1 MLLINARRIDILNCF
16 APQGIA
22 AEIGTAE
29 AYFADYMLKELKPK
43 KLHLIDPWRFQDL
56 PDYVKDANNTT
67 DEEGDRRY
75 KAVLGKF
82 DEPIRA
88 GVVKV
93 HRALSTEIA
102 DSFPDEYF
110 DFIHI
115 DGNHTYSAC
124 LADLYAFDRKVKQ
137 TGFITGHD
145 YQTIP
150 IARKEN
156 HNGVI
161 QAVNNFVI
169 EKEYTFLALTFE
181 EAPTYI
187 IAKDPNTP
195 EAMEFVAAVAKKH
208 PIMAQI
214 VNAEHKVFEQVEAPF
229 SPQRYIFSF
238 D

>member
-1 MLLINARRIDILNCF
+1 MLLINATRIDILSCV
-16 APQGIA
+16 APRGVA

-29 AYFADYMLKELKPK
+29 AFFAGYMLAGLKPK
-43 KLHLIDPWRFQDL
+43 KLHLIDPWRFQDI

-67 DEEGDRRY
+67 DEEGNRRY
-75 KAVLGKF
+75 KAVLEKF

-88 GVVKV
+88 GIVQV
-93 HRALSTEIA
+93 HRTLSTEIA

-124 LADLYAFDRKVKQ
+124 LADLYAFDRKVKP

-169 EKEYTFLALTFE
+169 EKGYTFLALTFE

-187 IAKDPNTP
+187 IVKDPDAQ
-195 EAMEFVAAVAKKH
+195 EAMDFVAAVVKNH

>member
-1 MLLINARRIDILNCF
+1 MLTCM
-16 APQGIA
+16 APRGIA

-29 AYFADYMLKELKPK
+29 AYYAGYLLAGLRPK
-43 KLHLIDPWRFQDL
+43 KLHLIDPWRFQDVPHYL
-56 PDYVKDANNTT
+56 KDANNTT

-75 KAVLGKF
+75 KAVLDKF
-82 DEPIRA
+82 EEPIRA
-88 GVVKV
+88 GVVEV

-115 DGNHTYSAC
+115 DGNHAYSAC
-124 LADLYAFDRKVKQ
+124 FADLQAFDRKVKR

-169 EKEYTFLALTFE
+169 EKGYTFLALTFE
-181 EAPTYI
+181 EAPTYV
-187 IAKDPNTP
+187 IAKDPNTQ
-195 EAMEFVAAVAKKH
+195 EAAEFIAALGKKH
-208 PIMAQI
+208 QVMAQI

>member
-1 MLLINARRIDILNCF
+1 MLLVNTRRIELLSCIP
-16 APQGIA
+16 AGGVA

-29 AYFADYMLKELKPK
+29 GYFAGYMLQGLKPRR
-43 KLHLIDPWRFQDL
+43 LHLIDPWRFQDL
-56 PDYVKDANNTT
+56 PDYRQDANNTS

-75 KAVLGKF
+75 QAVLEKF
-82 DEPIRA
+82 KEPIHA

-115 DGNHTYSAC
+115 DGNHTYAAC
-124 LADLYAFDRKVKQ
+124 LADLHAFDRKVKR

-150 IARKEN
+150 IARRDN

-161 QAVNNFVI
+161 PAVNNFII
-169 EKEYTFLALTFE
+169 EKSYAFLALTFE
-181 EAPTYI
+181 EAPTYF
-187 IAKDPNTP
+187 IAKDPKTR
-195 EAMEFVAAVAKKH
+195 EAMDFIAAVTKNF
-208 PIMAQI
+208 PVMAQ
-214 VNAEHKVFEQVEAPF
+214 VFNAEHKVFEQVEVPF

>member
-1 MLLINARRIDILNCF
+1 MLLINARRIDMLDCF
-16 APQGIA
+16 APMGIA

-29 AYFADYMLKELKPK
+29 GYFAQYMLTGLKPK
-43 KLHLIDPWRFQDL
+43 KLHLIDPWRFQNL
-56 PDYVKDANNTT
+56 PDYLKDANNTT
-67 DEEGDRRY
+67 DEEGDRRHGAIL
-75 KAVLGKF
+75 KKF
-82 DEPIRA
+82 DKPIRD
-88 GVVKV
+88 GTVSV
-93 HRALSTEIA
+93 HRAMSTEIV

-110 DFIHI
+110 DFVHI
-115 DGNHTYSAC
+115 DGNHTYAAC
-124 LADLYAFDRKVKQ
+124 LADLRAFDRKVKR

-156 HNGVI
+156 HNGVVL
-161 QAVNNFVI
+161 AVNHFVI
-169 EKEYTFLALTFE
+169 ETGYTFLALTFE

-187 IAKDPNTP
+187 IVKDPDTF
-195 EAMEFVAAVAKKH
+195 EATSFVSAVAKKW

-214 VNAEHKVFEQVEAPF
+214 VNAEHKVFEQIEAPF

>member
-16 APQGIA
+16 PPQGVA

-29 AYFADYMLKELKPK
+29 GYFADYMLKELKPK
-43 KLHLIDPWRFQDL
+43 KLHLIDPWRFQDV
-56 PDYVKDANNTT
+56 PDYLKDANNTT

-75 KAVLGKF
+75 KAILGKF
-82 DEPIRA
+82 DKSIR
-88 GVVKV
+88 GGIVEV

-102 DSFPDEYF
+102 ESFPDEHF
-110 DFIHI
+110 DFIHV
-115 DGNHTYSAC
+115 DGNHTYAAC
-124 LADLYAFDRKVKQ
+124 LADLHAFDRKVKQ
-137 TGFITGHD
+137 SGFITGHD

-150 IARKEN
+150 IARKDN

-169 EKEYTFLALTFE
+169 EMEYAFLALTFE
-181 EAPTYI
+181 EAPTYV
-187 IAKDPNTP
+187 IAKDPDTF
-195 EAMEFVAAVAKKH
+195 EATSFIANVTRKF

-214 VNAEHKVFEQVEAPF
+214 VNAEHKVFEQIELPF
-229 SPQRYIFSF
+229 APQRYIFSF

>member
-1 MLLINARRIDILNCF
+1 MNTRRIELLSCI
-16 APQGIA
+16 PSRGVA

-29 AYFADYMLKELKPK
+29 GYFAQYMLKGLKPK
-43 KLHLIDPWRFQDL
+43 QLHLIDPWRFQDL
-56 PDYVKDANNTT
+56 PDYQDDANNTS

-75 KAVLGKF
+75 NAVLKKF
-82 DEPIRA
+82 EEPIRA
-88 GVVKV
+88 GIVKV
-93 HRALSTEIA
+93 HRALSTVIA

-115 DGNHTYSAC
+115 DGNHTYAAC
-124 LADLYAFDRKVKQ
+124 LADLYAFDRKVKR

-150 IARKEN
+150 IARRDN

-169 EKEYTFLALTFE
+169 EMGYTFLALTFE
-181 EAPTYI
+181 EAPTYFI
-187 IAKDPNTP
+187 VKDPNTQ
-195 EAMEFVAAVAKKH
+195 EAMEFVAAATKNFPV
-208 PIMAQI
+208 MAQI
-214 VNAEHKVFEQVEAPF
+214 VNAEHKVFEQVEVPL
-229 SPQRYIFSF
+229 SPQKYIFSF

>member
-1 MLLINARRIDILNCF
+1 MLLINARRIDILDCF
-16 APQGIA
+16 PQHGVA
-22 AEIGTAE
+22 AEIGTAQG
-29 AYFADYMLKELKPK
+29 YFAEYMLKGLNPK

-56 PDYVKDANNTT
+56 RDYVQDANNTT
-67 DEEGDRRY
+67 DEEGDRRH
-75 KAVLGKF
+75 KAILDKF
-82 DEPIRA
+82 AKPIRD
-88 GVVKV
+88 GVVTV
-93 HRALSTEIA
+93 HRTLSTQIA
-102 DSFPDEYF
+102 DSFADEHF
-110 DFIHI
+110 DFIHV
-115 DGNHTYSAC
+115 DGNHTYAAC

-137 TGFITGHD
+137 NGFITGHD

-169 EKEYTFLALTFE
+169 EKGYTFVALTFE

-187 IAKDPNTP
+187 IAKNPDASEVTR
-195 EAMEFVAAVAKKH
+195 FVAQVAMKH

-214 VNAEHKVFEQVEAPF
+214 VNAEHKVFEQIEAPF
-229 SPQRYIFSF
+229 SPQKYIFSF

>member
-16 APQGIA
+16 PQRGVA

-29 AYFADYMLKELKPK
+29 AYFAEYMLSGLNPNKM
-43 KLHLIDPWRFQDL
+43 HLIDPWRFQAIA
-56 PDYVKDANNTT
+56 DYVKDANNTN
-67 DEEGDRRY
+67 DDEGDRRHE
-75 KAVLGKF
+75 AVLQKF
-82 DEPIRA
+82 AEPIRA
-88 GVVKV
+88 GIVTV

-124 LADLYAFDRKVKQ
+124 LADLRAFDRKVKR

-150 IARKEN
+150 IAKEH

-169 EKEYTFLALTFE
+169 EMGYTFLALTFE
-181 EAPTYI
+181 EAPTYVI
-187 IAKDPNTP
+187 VKDPDTL
-195 EAMEFVAAVAKKH
+195 EATHFVANVTSKH

-214 VNAEHKVFEQVEAPF
+214 VNAEHKVFEQIQVPF
-229 SPQRYIFSF
+229 SPQGYIFSF

>member
-1 MLLINARRIDILNCF
+1 M
-16 APQGIA
+16 
-22 AEIGTAE
+22 
-29 AYFADYMLKELKPK
+29 
-43 KLHLIDPWRFQDL
+43 
-56 PDYVKDANNTT
+56 DANNTS
-67 DEEGDRRY
+67 DEEGERRY
-75 KAVLGKF
+75 KAILEKF
-82 DEPIRA
+82 NDPIGT

-102 DSFPDEYF
+102 DSFPDDYF

-115 DGNHTYSAC
+115 DANHTYSGC
-124 LADLYAFDRKVKQ
+124 LADLHAFDRKVKR

-150 IARKEN
+150 IARIDN

-161 QAVNNFVI
+161 PAVNTFII
-169 EKEYTFLALTFE
+169 EKGYTFLAMTFE

-187 IAKDPNTP
+187 IAKDPDTQ
-195 EAMEFVAAVAKKH
+195 EATDFIAAVTKKF

-214 VNAEHKVFEQVEAPF
+214 VNAEHKVFAQVEVPF
-229 SPQRYIFSF
+229 APQRYIFSF